1 MDPTQNTN
9 QPNTS
14 GQVPPTSSQPAQPQ
28 TNDNFSGG
36 PTPPTQ
42 PQTPAQSGPTPGTT
56 PPETPPAHPKSNMPL
71 ILGIIAIVVIL
82 AVSGGIILFSGQ
94 QAPQTAP
101 VAPTAAV
108 QETPTETVS
117 PTQTP
122 EEEIESV
129 DTEASDAAEV
139 TKTQEDING
148 L

>member
-14 GQVPPTSSQPAQPQ
+14 GQVPPAPNQPVQPIQSTPPQ
-28 TNDNFSGG
+28 TTDNFSGV

-42 PQTPAQSGPTPGTT
+42 PPMPEAT
-56 PPETPPAHPKSNMPL
+56 PPENTPAHPKSNMPL
-71 ILGIIAIVVIL
+71 ILGIIAIVIIL
-82 AVSGGIILFSGQ
+82 AVSGGIIVFSGQ
-94 QAPQTAP
+94 QP
-101 VAPTAAV
+101 APTTPIIPTVAV
-108 QETPTETVS
+108 QEKPTETVS
-117 PTQTP
+117 PTQTT

-139 TKTQEDING
+139 TQTQEDINS